1 MKFSSLPIG
10 RMHWLTIVLLAL
22 RALRDGYDAIA
33 NLMMTL
39 NLVSTYC
46 GNVEP
51 RVALGIVIPLLIA
64 LSIILMFVVK
74 NRAGLILFGLALI
87 IDTIIGVVSFDGWYK
102 LMPLVGL
109 ALFYFVV
116 MRLPKDG
123 VHWYSYTDATDWN

>member
-1 MKFSSLPIG
+1 
-10 RMHWLTIVLLAL
+10 MHWLTIVLLAM

-87 IDTIIGVVSFDGWYK
+87 ADTIVGLITLNGWYK
-102 LMPLVGL
+102 LIPLVGL
-109 ALFYFVV
+109 ALYYLIVI
-116 MRLPKDG
+116 RLTKNG
-123 VHWYSYTDATDWN
+123 VHWYTRTYTMN

>member
-1 MKFSSLPIG
+1 
-10 RMHWLTIVLLAL
+10 MHWLTIVLLAM

-87 IDTIIGVVSFDGWYK
+87 ADTIVGLITLNGWYK
-102 LMPLVGL
+102 LIPLVGL
-109 ALFYFVV
+109 ALYYLIVI
-116 MRLPKDG
+116 RLTKNG
-123 VHWYSYTDATDWN
+123 VHWYMHTDATDWN

>member
-1 MKFSSLPIG
+1 
-10 RMHWLTIVLLAL
+10 MHWLTIVLLAM

-74 NRAGLILFGLALI
+74 NRAGLILFGFALI
-87 IDTIIGVVSFDGWYK
+87 IDTIVGLITLNGWYK
-102 LMPLVGL
+102 LIPLVGL
-109 ALFYFVV
+109 ALYYLIVI
-116 MRLPKDG
+116 RLTKNG
-123 VHWYSYTDATDWN
+123 VHWYTRTYTMN

>member
-1 MKFSSLPIG
+1 
-10 RMHWLTIVLLAL
+10 MHWLTIVLLAM

-51 RVALGIVIPLLIA
+51 RVALGIIIPLFIA

-87 IDTIIGVVSFDGWYK
+87 ADTIVGLITLNGWYK
-102 LMPLVGL
+102 LIPLVGL
-109 ALFYFVV
+109 ALYYLIVI
-116 MRLPKDG
+116 RLTKNG
-123 VHWYSYTDATDWN
+123 VHWYTHTDATD

>member
-22 RALRDGYDAIA
+22 RAIRDGYDAIA
-33 NLMMTL
+33 NFIMIF
-39 NLVSTYC
+39 NLVTVF
-46 GNVEP
+46 GGEVEP
-51 RVALGIVIPLLIA
+51 RAVLGVAIPLLIV
-64 LSIILMFVVK
+64 LSIILMFMIK
-74 NRAGLILFGLALI
+74 NRAGLIIFSFALI

-123 VHWYSYTDATDWN
+123 VHWYSYTDATD

>member
-1 MKFSSLPIG
+1 
-10 RMHWLTIVLLAL
+10 MHWLTIVLLAM

-51 RVALGIVIPLLIA
+51 RVALGIIIPLLIA

-87 IDTIIGVVSFDGWYK
+87 ADTIVGLITLNGWYK
-102 LMPLVGL
+102 LIPLVGL
-109 ALFYFVV
+109 ALYYLIVI
-116 MRLPKDG
+116 RLTKNG
-123 VHWYSYTDATDWN
+123 VHWYTRTNPIE

>member
-1 MKFSSLPIG
+1 MSFSSLPIS
-10 RMHWLTIVLLAL
+10 RMHWLTIVLLAM

-51 RVALGIVIPLLIA
+51 RVALGIIIPLLIA

-87 IDTIIGVVSFDGWYK
+87 ADTIVGLITLNGWYK
-102 LMPLVGL
+102 LIPLVGL
-109 ALFYFVV
+109 ALYYLIVI
-116 MRLPKDG
+116 RLTKNG
-123 VHWYSYTDATDWN
+123 VHWYTRTNPIE

>member
-10 RMHWLTIVLLAL
+10 KMHWLTIVLLAL
-22 RALRDGYDAIA
+22 RAIRDGYDAIA
-33 NLMMTL
+33 NFIMIF
-39 NLVSTYC
+39 NLVTVF
-46 GNVEP
+46 GGEVEP
-51 RVALGIVIPLLIA
+51 RAVLGVAIPLLIA
-64 LSIILMFVVK
+64 LSIILMFMIK
-74 NRAGLILFGLALI
+74 NRAGLIIFSFALI

-123 VHWYSYTDATDWN
+123 VHWYSYTDATD

>member
-1 MKFSSLPIG
+1 
-10 RMHWLTIVLLAL
+10 MHWLTIVLLAM

-33 NLMMTL
+33 NLIMTL

-51 RVALGIVIPLLIA
+51 RVALGIIIPLLIA

-87 IDTIIGVVSFDGWYK
+87 ADTIVGLITLNGWYK
-102 LMPLVGL
+102 LIPLVGL
-109 ALFYFVV
+109 ALYYLIVI
-116 MRLPKDG
+116 RLTKNG
-123 VHWYSYTDATDWN
+123 VHWYTRTYTMN

>member
-1 MKFSSLPIG
+1 
-10 RMHWLTIVLLAL
+10 MHWLTIVLLAM

-87 IDTIIGVVSFDGWYK
+87 ADTIVGLITLNGWYK
-102 LMPLVGL
+102 LIPLVGL
-109 ALFYFVV
+109 ALYYLIVI
-116 MRLPKDG
+116 RLTKNG
-123 VHWYSYTDATDWN
+123 VHWYTHTDATDWN